1 MILRLVSRVL
11 KKLIQFLPDFLLLL
25 WKRQFLEI
33 FQLENWQFLI
43 KWDQIMAGVEGWM
56 CFLDSLPFGLKI
68 NTFFPF
74 RILENL
80 GLGTSLLDSNSKLC
94 YLLTLWPWTSPL
106 TWFPTCTMGLRTV
119 LSSFLS
125 LCIKLLVPSCLA
137 YHKYL
142 VWAVCKHFAYLS
154 YNHWFPVSTTSPKLF
169 KDKHHLFSF
178 VIFLLGI
185 WCRTRNTAA
194 VQ

>member
-94 YLLTLWPWTSPL
+94 YLLTLWPWTSYL
-106 TWFPTCTMGLRTV
+106 TFLCFSVFICKMEIMIRPISRVVTILKANLYKVLRTV
-119 LSSFLS
+119 F
-125 LCIKLLVPSCLA
+125 
-137 YHKYL
+137 
-142 VWAVCKHFAYLS
+142 
-154 YNHWFPVSTTSPKLF
+154 
-169 KDKHHLFSF
+169 
-178 VIFLLGI
+178 GM
-185 WCRTRNTAA
+185 
-194 VQ
+194 